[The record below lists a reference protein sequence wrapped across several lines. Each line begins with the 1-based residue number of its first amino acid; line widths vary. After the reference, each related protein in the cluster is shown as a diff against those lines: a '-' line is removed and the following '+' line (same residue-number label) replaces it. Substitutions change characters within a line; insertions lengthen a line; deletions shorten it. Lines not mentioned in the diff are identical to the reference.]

1 MRKFAI
7 GVLTIVLL
15 TTAALRA
22 RDLWRWRTQ
31 TVSAAEARAA
41 NLALILAEY
50 VHESFAAGDA
60 SLRQLALH
68 GRRIGGPLAPE
79 ADWAPSLRSAKAG
92 LAGVGSISVTDR
104 DGIIRHSTQPGI
116 LGQSRRH
123 EYVFRRLS
131 AAPDDELAID
141 TPFLSLR
148 EPRLYLIPIGRRL
161 SDEHGAFAGAIVATL
176 MPAAPRGFFRTVDVG
191 RRGSVW
197 VFHPDGFVL
206 FREPSGENPIGQSV
220 RDNPIFAASARSAGA
235 AGVLEGPVDRDGPVQ
250 LSAFHATDTPP
261 LIVAVSLDRA
271 EVLAGWL
278 HEALGSAALFTVLTL
293 TLAGTLLVL
302 YRQTEAKTH
311 AELALARTRQL
322 EAERLTEANE
332 RLASALERE
341 QHARRDAESANA
353 LKDQFLMTV
362 SHELRTPLTA
372 ICGWARILVNDVVE
386 DRMKDK
392 ALRTI
397 ERAAQA
403 QTRLIDDLLDVSGG
417 MTGALRLDIRTVD
430 LDNVVRQAV
439 DTVRPAADAKAIGLE
454 TIIEPDGHQVAGDAG
469 RLQQIVWNLL
479 SNAVKFTPSGGHVA
493 VTVARSAGALEIGV
507 TDTGIG
513 ISAGFLPHVFERF
526 RQEDPGSTRQFGG
539 LGLGLAIAR
548 NLVELHGGS
557 ITARSEG
564 EGRGA
569 AFTVRLP
576 AQLSAAPSVPPT
588 PSQATVAMPRAERGD
603 G

>member
-50 VHESFAAGDA
+50 VRESFVAGDA

-68 GRRIGGPLAPE
+68 SRRIGGPAAPD

-104 DGIIRHSTQPGI
+104 DGIIRHSTQPAI
-116 LGQSRRH
+116 LGQSRRD

-161 SDEHGAFAGAIVATL
+161 SDEHGAFVGAIVATL

-191 RRGSVW
+191 HRGRIW

-206 FREPSGENPIGQSV
+206 FREPSGENPIGQSA

-235 AGVLEGPVDRDGPVQ
+235 VGVLEGPVDRDGPVQ

-278 HEALGSAALFTVLTL
+278 HEALGSAALFTALTL
-293 TLAGTLLVL
+293 TLAGALVVL
-302 YRQTEAKTH
+302 YRQTEAKAH
-311 AELALARTRQL
+311 AELALARTQ
-322 EAERLTEANE
+322 
-332 RLASALERE
+332 
-341 QHARRDAESANA
+341 
-353 LKDQFLMTV
+353 
-362 SHELRTPLTA
+362 
-372 ICGWARILVNDVVE
+372 
-386 DRMKDK
+386 
-392 ALRTI
+392 
-397 ERAAQA
+397 
-403 QTRLIDDLLDVSGG
+403 
-417 MTGALRLDIRTVD
+417 
-430 LDNVVRQAV
+430 
-439 DTVRPAADAKAIGLE
+439 
-454 TIIEPDGHQVAGDAG
+454 
-469 RLQQIVWNLL
+469 
-479 SNAVKFTPSGGHVA
+479 
-493 VTVARSAGALEIGV
+493 
-507 TDTGIG
+507 
-513 ISAGFLPHVFERF
+513 
-526 RQEDPGSTRQFGG
+526 
-539 LGLGLAIAR
+539 
-548 NLVELHGGS
+548 
-557 ITARSEG
+557 
-564 EGRGA
+564 
-569 AFTVRLP
+569 
-576 AQLSAAPSVPPT
+576 
-588 PSQATVAMPRAERGD
+588 
-603 G
+603 